1 MQVIYEWYSQELG
14 VREWEGLE
22 GEEERPSN
30 TCVIDLVTHKDSV
43 TASYWGSLEEHPAYL
58 ASRCNET
65 EDIPSVSVPQLA
77 EGTLT

>member
-1 MQVIYEWYSQELG
+1 MQVICEWYSQELG

-30 TCVIDLVTHKDSV
+30 TCVIDLVTHSV
-43 TASYWGSLEEHPAYL
+43 TISYWGSFEEHPADL
-58 ASRCNET
+58 ASKCNEN
-65 EDIPSVSVPQLA
+65 EDISSVSVPQLA